1 MAFAVV
7 FVKGP
12 PDRLVYIND
21 GDAPEGTTNKA
32 YAVEEGWNTFEL
44 KSSPKGPAFSVTAN
58 VVNQDPP
65 FEVDLTPP
73 A

>member
-12 PDRLVYIND
+12 PGRWVYIN
-21 GDAPEGTTNKA
+21 GGREPEGKTNKH
-32 YAVEEGWNTFEL
+32 YPVEEGWNTFEL
-44 KSSPKGPAFSVTAN
+44 KASPKGPAVSRRVD
-58 VVNQDPP
+58 VVAQDPP
-65 FEVDLTPP
+65 MEVDLTP